1 MNDTREIAKLAEEA
15 SELYQQHGSADTAA
29 LLLEKAGNMLLDSST
44 IDSLRL
50 FQRAGEVALVR
61 KMILRKTFLL
71 KNFTTRNNFFRTKI
85 ISNKP
90 LISSAKLLVF
100 W

>member
-1 MNDTREIAKLAEEA
+1 MNDTREIAKLADEA

-61 KMILRKTFLL
+61 EVFIYERLSIQKTLPF
-71 KNFTTRNNFFRTKI
+71 I
-85 ISNKP
+85 IIFSEP
-90 LISSAKLLVF
+90 R
-100 W
+100 